1 MFKNAK
7 VGDRVWSFE
16 FGWGT
21 IIEIKHNI
29 TFPILVKFSEISASY
44 PCSFTFSGKRFNETK
59 QTLFWDEIKFEIP
72 KRKVKKWIAVCVFD
86 KIRLV
91 MVKNSS
97 LGKTDTLLDV
107 NSDALALFDTKEEAL
122 KCVPCVKYTF
132 EVEIEE

>member
-1 MFKNAK
+1 MFRNAK

-21 IIEIKHNI
+21 IVEIKNNFTYSI
-29 TFPILVKFSEISASY
+29 FIKFDGQLDLF
-44 PCSFTFSGKRFNETK
+44 SFTFSGKRFNETK
-59 QTLFWDEIKFEIP
+59 QTLFWNEIKFEIP
-72 KRKVKKWIAVCVFD
+72 KRKLKKWIAICVFD